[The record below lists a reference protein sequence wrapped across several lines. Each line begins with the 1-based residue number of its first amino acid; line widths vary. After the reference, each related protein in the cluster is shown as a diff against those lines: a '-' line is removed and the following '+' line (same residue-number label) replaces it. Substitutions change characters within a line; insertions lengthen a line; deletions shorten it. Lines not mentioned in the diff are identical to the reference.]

1 MILSKHLHPNLS
13 FESVRKQAKKLV
25 RQVAADDPDA
35 LARVQSLSLP
45 ISLRD
50 AQLIVARE
58 YGFAGWQ
65 DLRKAVL
72 RRKGSGLEWAAA
84 EAERAIH
91 DNQVDR
97 LRELIGE
104 YPALI
109 SWRSDTGGTLLSEAA
124 SSFGDSG
131 DPVRE
136 QTFTRLEC
144 TEALLDAGATASAEI
159 WEHAIRARAKSLLQL
174 FERRGVLPRR
184 LDVLA
189 ALGDSEGVRENLDT
203 NLETLIEALYCAC
216 RFGHKA
222 LAALILNR
230 CIELDTTLG
239 KRIHQWRGP
248 SGFID
253 YLTENS
259 KTYAN
264 PWLTVVM
271 NELHEDI
278 NQDNLPEFVEWL
290 RRDSSLLDTPLR
302 VELIEHSVWANR
314 GAFITSLLQL
324 EPALPPVK
332 TSALEFALEY
342 GNAHLIP
349 LLTPL
354 WPLPSDLPH
363 AAGIGDLT
371 QVKSWFDEA
380 GHPQL
385 GPLSQHYPTNNPT
398 KLQHLHWSP
407 PNVQQILDTALAW
420 ACLNHHFEVAAFLL
434 ERGAD
439 INTNWST
446 HEPASMMHECA
457 MHANFEAAQFL
468 IDRGI
473 DLTILD
479 YRWNATAEGWA
490 IHAAKDEKMAKL
502 LESARSSQ

>member
-1 MILSKHLHPNLS
+1 MILSKRLRSNLS

-25 RQVAADDPDA
+25 HQVAANDPDA

-58 YGFAGWQ
+58 YGFGGWK
-65 DLRKAVL
+65 DLRTAVL

-91 DNQVDR
+91 DNKVHR

-109 SWRSDTGGTLLSEAA
+109 SWRSDTGDTLLSEAA

-131 DPVRE
+131 DPRRE

-144 TEALLDAGATASAEI
+144 AEFLLDAGATLRPEI
-159 WEHAIRARAKSLLQL
+159 WEHAIRARAKNLLQL
-174 FERRGVLPRR
+174 FENKGALPRR
-184 LDVLA
+184 LDVCA
-189 ALGDSEGVRENLDT
+189 ALGDSEGVRERLDT
-203 NLETLIEALYCAC
+203 DQETLIEALYCAC

-230 CIELDTTLG
+230 CIELDPTLG
-239 KRIHQWRGP
+239 ERIHQWRGP
-248 SGFID
+248 SDFID
-253 YLTENS
+253 YLVENS

-264 PWLTVVM
+264 PWLTIVM
-271 NELHEDI
+271 NELHEAI
-278 NQDNLPEFVEWL
+278 NRDNRPEFLEWL
-290 RRDSSLLDTPLR
+290 QRDSNLLDTSLR

-324 EPALPPVK
+324 RPALPSVK
-332 TSALEFALEY
+332 TSAMEFAFEY
-342 GNAHLIP
+342 GNAHLVP
-349 LLTPL
+349 LLTPI
-354 WPLPSDLPH
+354 WPLPNDLPH
-363 AAGIGDLT
+363 AAGIGDLM

-380 GHPQL
+380 GQPRL
-385 GPLSQHYPTNNPT
+385 GALSQHYPTNNPHVL
-398 KLQHLHWSP
+398 KNLRWSP
-407 PNVQQILDTALAW
+407 PNTQQVLDVALAW
-420 ACLNHHFEVAAFLL
+420 ACMNHHFEIASYLL

-439 INTNWST
+439 INTDWST
-446 HEPASMMHECA
+446 HEPASMLHECA
-457 MHANFEAAQFL
+457 MRGDYEAARFL

-473 DLTILD
+473 DVTILD